1 MIEIAGRARRRRKE
15 GGYVKLWD
23 DLRNWAN
30 ANSAALRLCFRMT
43 MAGILAYALAEMLA
57 LPQGYWAVFSSII
70 IMQASV
76 GGSVKAT
83 IDRLIGTIGGAV
95 AGAIVA
101 YAVPHQNLLT
111 LGIALVVAL
120 VPLTLLAALRPN
132 YRVAPLTAV
141 IVLLTPGAQQLGPL
155 GSAFYRIL
163 EITLGSL
170 VGLVVSL
177 VIVPARAHN
186 LVIGAAARMLDHLAD
201 LLGDWLAILGN
212 AGDRTRITQLQDD
225 VRAGMA
231 RLETVAGEAR
241 QERRTYLTN
250 EFDPDP
256 LVRTVFRLRNDLVM
270 IGRAGAEPLPEP
282 IVIRLREPLGQVSQ
296 AGQSFLRACAM
307 ALQER
312 KSPPPLDAVEQA
324 LGKFIATIEELR
336 REGVTREFPAEDIG
350 RLFALNFALEQLR
363 NNFEDFRDR
372 VTECA
377 RADSVA

>member
-1 MIEIAGRARRRRKE
+1 M
-15 GGYVKLWD
+15 KLWD
-23 DLRNWAN
+23 DLHGWAS
-30 ANSAALRLCFRMT
+30 AKSAALRLCFRMT
-43 MAGILAYALAEMLA
+43 VAGVLAYALAEMLA

-101 YAVPHQNLLT
+101 YVVPHQNLVT

-120 VPLTLLAALRPN
+120 VPLTLLAALRPG

-177 VIVPARAHN
+177 VIVPARAHG
-186 LVIGAAARMLDHLAD
+186 LVIGTAARMLGHLAD

-212 AGDRTRITQLQDD
+212 TGDRTRITQLQDD

-231 RLETVAGEAR
+231 RLEIVAGEAR

-270 IGRAGAEPLPEP
+270 IGVLAPNHCRSLSSSACASRSSRFR
-282 IVIRLREPLGQVSQ
+282 RLDK
-296 AGQSFLRACAM
+296 AFLRACAL

-312 KSPPPLDAVEQA
+312 NNPPPLDGVEQA
-324 LGKFIATIEELR
+324 LGKFIATIEDLR
-336 REGVTREFPAEDIG
+336 REGVTREFAADSIG
-350 RLFALNFALEQLR
+350 RLFALGFALEQLR
-363 NNFEDFRDR
+363 HNFEDFRDR

>member
-1 MIEIAGRARRRRKE
+1 M
-15 GGYVKLWD
+15 KLWN
-23 DLRNWAN
+23 DLHGWAT
-30 ANSAALRLCFRMT
+30 AKSAALRLCFRMT
-43 MAGILAYALAEMLA
+43 VAGILAYALAEMLA

-83 IDRLIGTIGGAV
+83 IDRLVGTIGGAV

-101 YAVPHQNLLT
+101 YVLPHQNLLT

-120 VPLTLLAALRPN
+120 VPLTLVAALRPG

-155 GSAFYRIL
+155 DSALYRIF

-177 VIVPARAHN
+177 VIVPARAHG
-186 LVIGAAARMLDHLAD
+186 LVIGTAARMLGRLAD

-225 VRAGMA
+225 IRAGMA
-231 RLETVAGEAR
+231 RLEIVAGEAR

-256 LVRTVFRLRNDLVM
+256 LVRTVFRLRHDLIM

-282 IVIRLREPLGQVSQ
+282 IVIRLREPLDEVSQ
-296 AGQSFLRACAM
+296 AGQRFLRDCAV

-312 KSPPPLDAVEQA
+312 KNPPSLDAVERT
-324 LGKFIATIEELR
+324 LGKFIATVEELR
-336 REGVTREFPAEDIG
+336 QQGATRAFPAEDVG

-363 NNFEDFRDR
+363 RNFEDFRDR

-377 RADSVA
+377 RADNAT

>member
-1 MIEIAGRARRRRKE
+1 
-15 GGYVKLWD
+15 VKLWD
-23 DLRNWAN
+23 DLRGWAT
-30 ANSAALRLCFRMT
+30 AKSAALRLCFRMT
-43 MAGILAYALAEMLA
+43 VAGIVAYALAEMLA

-76 GGSVKAT
+76 GGSVKET
-83 IDRLIGTIGGAV
+83 IDRLVGTIGGAV

-101 YAVPHQNLLT
+101 SVVPHQNLLT

-120 VPLTLLAALRPN
+120 VPLTLVAALRPG

-155 GSAFYRIL
+155 DSALYRIF

-177 VIVPARAHN
+177 VIVPARAHG
-186 LVIGAAARMLDHLAD
+186 LVIDTAARMLGRLAD
-201 LLGDWLAILGN
+201 LLGDWLAILSN

-225 VRAGMA
+225 IRAGMA
-231 RLETVAGEAR
+231 RLEIVAVEAR
-241 QERRTYLTN
+241 HERRTYLTN

-256 LVRTVFRLRNDLVM
+256 LVRTVVRLRNDLVM
-270 IGRAGAEPLPEP
+270 IGRAGAEPLPES
-282 IVIRLREPLGQVSQ
+282 IVIRLCEPLEQVSQ
-296 AGQSFLRACAM
+296 AGQSFLRACAV
-307 ALQER
+307 ALLER
-312 KSPPPLDAVEQA
+312 KNPPSLDGVERM
-324 LGKFIATIEELR
+324 LGQFIATVEELR
-336 REGVTREFPAEDIG
+336 REGVMRALPAEDVG

-363 NNFEDFRDR
+363 HNFEDFRDR

-377 RADSVA
+377 RADSLA

>member
-1 MIEIAGRARRRRKE
+1 
-15 GGYVKLWD
+15 VKLWD
-23 DLRNWAN
+23 DLHGWAT
-30 ANSAALRLCFRMT
+30 AKSAALRLCFRMT
-43 MAGILAYALAEMLA
+43 VAGILAYALAEMLA

-83 IDRLIGTIGGAV
+83 IDRLIGTVGGAV

-101 YAVPHQNLLT
+101 YLVPHQNLLT

-120 VPLTLLAALRPN
+120 VPLTLLAALRPG

-177 VIVPARAHN
+177 VIVPARAHG
-186 LVIGAAARMLDHLAD
+186 LVIDTAARMLGHLAD

-212 AGDRTRITQLQDD
+212 TGDRTRITQLQDD

-231 RLETVAGEAR
+231 RLEIVAGEAR

-270 IGRAGAEPLPEP
+270 IGRAGGEPLPEP
-282 IVIRLREPLGQVSQ
+282 IVMRLREPLEQVSQ
-296 AGQSFLRACAM
+296 AGQSFLRACAV

-312 KSPPPLDAVEQA
+312 NNPPSLEGVERA

-336 REGVTREFPAEDIG
+336 REGVTREFAADSIG
-350 RLFALNFALEQLR
+350 RLFALGFSLEQLWH
-363 NNFEDFRDR
+363 NFEDFRDR

-377 RADSVA
+377 RADGAA

>member
-1 MIEIAGRARRRRKE
+1 
-15 GGYVKLWD
+15 VKRWN
-23 DLRNWAN
+23 DLRRWAS
-30 ANSAALRLCFRMT
+30 AKSAALRLCFRMT
-43 MAGILAYALAEMLA
+43 IAGILAYALAEMLA

-282 IVIRLREPLGQVSQ
+282 IVVRLREPLEQVSQ
-296 AGQSFLRACAM
+296 AGQSFLRASAM

-324 LGKFIATIEELR
+324 LGKFIANIEELR
-336 REGVTREFPAEDIG
+336 REGVTREFPAEDVG

-372 VTECA
+372 VSECA
-377 RADSVA
+377 RADSAA

>member
-1 MIEIAGRARRRRKE
+1 
-15 GGYVKLWD
+15 V
-23 DLRNWAN
+23 
-30 ANSAALRLCFRMT
+30 
-43 MAGILAYALAEMLA
+43 
-57 LPQGYWAVFSSII
+57 
-70 IMQASV
+70 
-76 GGSVKAT
+76 
-83 IDRLIGTIGGAV
+83 
-95 AGAIVA
+95 
-101 YAVPHQNLLT
+101 
-111 LGIALVVAL
+111 
-120 VPLTLLAALRPN
+120 AALRPG

-155 GSAFYRIL
+155 DSALYRIF

-177 VIVPARAHN
+177 VIVPARAHG
-186 LVIGAAARMLDHLAD
+186 LVIGTAARMLGRLAD

-225 VRAGMA
+225 IRAGMA
-231 RLETVAGEAR
+231 RLEIVAGEAR

-256 LVRTVFRLRNDLVM
+256 LVRTVFRLRHDLIM

-282 IVIRLREPLGQVSQ
+282 IVIRLREPLDEVSQ
-296 AGQSFLRACAM
+296 AGQRFLRDCAV

-312 KSPPPLDAVEQA
+312 KNPPSLDAVERT
-324 LGKFIATIEELR
+324 LGKFIATVEELR
-336 REGVTREFPAEDIG
+336 QQGATRAFPAEDVG

-363 NNFEDFRDR
+363 RNFEDFRDR

-377 RADSVA
+377 RADNAT